1 MTSKKFL
8 SHLNAI
14 KGQYFAAHRLFK
26 NGINLKQQKT
36 IQIANCPNVNENH
49 GTINNEVDFT
59 INAFD
64 MLDEGQYFITSC
76 YY

>member
-1 MTSKKFL
+1 MLSKGNISQHTDFSRMESIL
-8 SHLNAI
+8 SN
-14 KGQYFAAHRLFK
+14 K
-26 NGINLKQQKT
+26 KT

-64 MLDEGQYFITSC
+64 MFDEGQYFITSC